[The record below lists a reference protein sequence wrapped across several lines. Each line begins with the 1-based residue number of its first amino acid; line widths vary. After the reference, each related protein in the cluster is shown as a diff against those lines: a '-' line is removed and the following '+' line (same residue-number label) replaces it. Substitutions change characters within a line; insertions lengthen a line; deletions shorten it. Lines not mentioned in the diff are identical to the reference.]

1 MRVDPNLGPDVLTD
15 IQQSQ
20 ASLQTALQEVSTG
33 QKVNLPGDDPAAA
46 AAMVGNLAASAN
58 DDQYTSN
65 ANTALGATQTA
76 DSVLTSVTSLLT
88 SAISVGTE
96 GATGTET
103 AGNRESLATQVQTIL
118 ASVVSEANTTY
129 QGVPIFAGTA
139 TPSAAFTAN
148 SGPSTSYTYQGNGGV
163 NQVQIG
169 DNLSVTVN
177 IPGDQLFL
185 NPEGSVLGSLGQLA
199 TALSSG
205 DSTSIASATSAVT
218 NALNYLSAQ
227 HVVFGGSINQL
238 QAQETYLGQ
247 EKVTLSTQATNLIGI
262 DPATA
267 AENLAQAEAQNSAV
281 LAAAAKVLPTTLLDY
296 LK

>member
-1 MRVDPNLGPDVLTD
+1 MRVSPNLSTDVLAG

-20 ASLQTALQEVSTG
+20 AQLQTALQQVSTG
-33 QKVNLPGDDPAAA
+33 QRVNLPGDDPAAA
-46 AAMVGNLAASAN
+46 AAIVGNLARSAN
-58 DDQYTSN
+58 DDQYTTN
-65 ANTALGATQTA
+65 ANAALGATQTA
-76 DSVLTSVTSLLT
+76 DSVLTSVTALLT
-88 SAISVGTE
+88 KAVSIGTE

-103 AGNRESLATQVQTIL
+103 AANRQSLATEVQTIL

-129 QGVPIFAGTA
+129 QGVPIFSGTA
-139 TPSAAFTAN
+139 TPSAVFVADSSSS
-148 SGPSTSYTYQGNGGV
+148 SGYTYQGNAEV
-163 NQVQIG
+163 NQVQVG

-177 IPGDQLFL
+177 IPGDQLFT
-185 NPEGSVLGSLGQLA
+185 NGAGSVLGSLNQLA

-205 DSTSIASATSAVT
+205 TSTSIASATSGVT
-218 NALNYLSAQ
+218 TALNYLSAQ
-227 HVVFGGSINQL
+227 HVVFGSSINQL
-238 QAQETYLGQ
+238 QAQETFLSQ
-247 EKVTLSTQATNLIGI
+247 DKVTLSTQATNLIGI